1 MNEKKVELEFPLDWE
16 YKLIALD
23 TPEMGAS
30 IAGILKNQG
39 FNSTPSA
46 GNRSKN
52 GKYRTYHV
60 QARIESR
67 ESLDNL
73 ARALSACPGVKFLL

>member
-1 MNEKKVELEFPLDWE
+1 MNEKKVELKFPLDWE

-23 TPEMGAS
+23 TPEMGTS
-30 IAGILKNQG
+30 IAEVLKKQG
-39 FNSTPSA
+39 FGSAPTA

-52 GKYRTYHV
+52 GRYRTFHV
-60 QARIESR
+60 QARIDSR
-67 ESLDNL
+67 ESLDSL